1 MNDPKN
7 LPPGAIAEVLDR
19 SVRVS
24 TPKDTDVVNPEQLA
38 LMRSLAKA
46 GIHIDFQPRRA

>member
-1 MNDPKN
+1 
-7 LPPGAIAEVLDR
+7 LDR